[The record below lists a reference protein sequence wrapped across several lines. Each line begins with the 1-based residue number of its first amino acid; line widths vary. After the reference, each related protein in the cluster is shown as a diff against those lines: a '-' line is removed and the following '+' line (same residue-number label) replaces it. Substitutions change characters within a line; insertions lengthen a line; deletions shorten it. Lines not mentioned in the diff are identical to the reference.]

1 MNPSSSEQER
11 QELRDARFA
20 MRISLVVGLFML
32 IGKLTAYFLTHSTA
46 ILSDAAE
53 SVVHVVAVG
62 FAAFSL
68 RLGARPAAPRFLYG
82 YERITFFSA
91 GFEGAMIILAA
102 LAILAAAIQKWMTGL
117 RLENLGIG
125 TLLVFAAGILNAG
138 LGYYL
143 LRVGQRTKSLILEAD
158 GKHVLTDSWTSFGV
172 VGGLGL
178 VLLTH
183 WKPFDPLVAIAVA
196 VNILWSGGHL
206 VWRSAIGLLDYGD
219 PNAGRNIREKLDKIC
234 EKLGMTY
241 HGVRFRT
248 TGYRHI
254 IEVHLLFPHVTPVG
268 GAHRLATLLEER
280 LPQDLGIPA
289 EIITHIESLEDHA
302 EVFIALRQRQGFA
315 RQAARGMDGS
325 STWSSGTAPSSE

>member
-1 MNPSSSEQER
+1 MSTRAAEDSVNRSR
-11 QELRDARFA
+11 FLKDAQELRDARFA
-20 MRISLVVGLFML
+20 MRLSLILGLLML
-32 IGKLTAYFLTHSTA
+32 LGKLTAYFMTHSAA

-68 RLGARPAAPRFLYG
+68 RLSAKPAAPQFLYG

-102 LAILAAAIQKWMTGL
+102 MAILAAAIQKWIAGL

-125 TLLVFAAGILNAG
+125 TLFVLAAGILNAG

-143 LRVGQRTKSLILEAD
+143 LRVARRTRSLILEAD

-206 VWRSAIGLLDYGD
+206 VWRSAVGLLDYSD
-219 PNAGRNIREKLDKIC
+219 PSAGRQIREKLDAIC
-234 EKLGMTY
+234 LELGISY

-248 TGYRHI
+248 TGYRQI
-254 IEVHLLFPHVTPVG
+254 IEVHLLFPHLTPVG
-268 GAHRLATLLEER
+268 EAHRLATILEER
-280 LPQDLGIPA
+280 LPKDLAIPA
-289 EIITHIESLEDHA
+289 EVITHLESLDDHS
-302 EVFIALRQRQGFA
+302 EVHCEEHYMGKP
-315 RQAARGMDGS
+315 DY
-325 STWSSGTAPSSE
+325 